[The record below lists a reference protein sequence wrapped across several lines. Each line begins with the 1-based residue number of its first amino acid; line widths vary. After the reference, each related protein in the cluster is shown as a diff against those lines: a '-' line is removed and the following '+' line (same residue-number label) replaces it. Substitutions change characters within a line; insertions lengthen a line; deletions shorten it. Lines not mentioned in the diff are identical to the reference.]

1 MSVLNVKECPR
12 CGAPSDQSKKNCEYC
27 KAEFF
32 VVKISYFKGLDN
44 NEIKNYLSHFKK
56 QVQTAPESHESHL
69 GLGIT
74 YLELGVAENA
84 INSFER
90 AISISPDSAQ
100 SYFYSCLAKINKR
113 RIMIMTMKEISD
125 LLKRIDA
132 ARKIDESNA
141 AYILLFAIIKRDY
154 FFNNK
159 FKDTYPYWDE
169 LLDMIH
175 GAELDGK
182 EVATIKKYTNVPDF
196 DLYIKHVMLSA

>member
-1 MSVLNVKECPR
+1 MSTINVQECPR
-12 CGAPSDQSKKNCEYC
+12 CGAPSDQNKKNCEYC

-32 VVKISYFKGLDN
+32 VVKISYFKGLEN

-56 QVQTAPESHESHL
+56 QVQNAPDSHESHL

-84 INSFER
+84 IDSFEK
-90 AISISPDSAQ
+90 AISISPDSPQ

-113 RIMIMTMKEISD
+113 RIMTMNMKEVTD
-125 LLKRIDA
+125 LLNRINA
-132 ARKIDESNA
+132 ARKLDESNA
-141 AYILLFAIIKRDY
+141 AYLLLFAIIKRDY

-169 LLDMIH
+169 LLDEIH

-182 EVATIKKYTNVPDF
+182 EVATIKKYTNIPDF
-196 DLYIKHVMLSA
+196 DFYTKYITLSA